1 MKSQRRCRAYHAL
14 GQNGK
19 KVSSRWHHI
28 GKSSLLKE
36 PVGREQVE
44 VRVEVRVEVGV
55 VTERVDEHDNA
66 RRAIGKAYVCITLNN
81 SINMTKAV

>member
-1 MKSQRRCRAYHAL
+1 MKSQRRCRAYQAL

-19 KVSSRWHHI
+19 NVSSRWHHI
-28 GKSSLLKE
+28 GKSSLHKE

-44 VRVEVRVEVGV
+44 VRAEVGV

>member
-44 VRVEVRVEVGV
+44 VRVEVGV

-81 SINMTKAV
+81 RIT